1 MLLSHLTD
9 SQNGWK
15 LNSCLICSV
24 FVCFAVGRMADHW
37 VKDEFADLCSSC
49 GIKFK
54 FIERRHH
61 CRDCGKVFCA
71 RYHVTRVNTENAIG
85 FKLFD
90 WFTGLIGFSFLTS
103 FTGFT
108 RILVLLD

>member
-1 MLLSHLTD
+1 ML
-9 SQNGWK
+9 
-15 LNSCLICSV
+15 

-71 RYHVTRVNTENAIG
+71 RYHVIGVNTENAIG
-85 FKLFD
+85 LKLSDKIAFFPS
-90 WFTGLIGFSFLTS
+90 FTRVTGFSRI
-103 FTGFT
+103 TGFT
-108 RILVLLD
+108 S